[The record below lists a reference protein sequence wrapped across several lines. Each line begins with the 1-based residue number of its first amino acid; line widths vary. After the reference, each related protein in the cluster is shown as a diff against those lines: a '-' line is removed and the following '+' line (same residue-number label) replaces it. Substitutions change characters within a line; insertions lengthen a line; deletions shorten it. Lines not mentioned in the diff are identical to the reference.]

1 MWISQPRSNNESGRA
16 SFLMQ
21 YYHFS
26 ELYSVLVLA
35 FGGVMTARKK
45 IQQVV
50 DLMRKTPIQPRA
62 GKTIE
67 TIYEATA
74 QILANE
80 GEAALTTNRI
90 AEKSGFSIG
99 TLYQYF
105 PSKEAI
111 VLSMIDAERNK
122 VIAELQQMLLAAQDQ
137 KISSRQLL
145 RQFIQTL
152 IKAFGTGRRLKR
164 TLVKIAWR
172 LDHTEPII
180 HSLNLMAGQ
189 IAATLHHINDPEL
202 RPPSAA
208 SMYVVSRAVMGVIR
222 SASMEDSVLLGTTEF
237 ENELVNLAWGMLKS

>member
-1 MWISQPRSNNESGRA
+1 MA
-16 SFLMQ
+16 
-21 YYHFS
+21 
-26 ELYSVLVLA
+26 
-35 FGGVMTARKK
+35 TRKK
-45 IQQVV
+45 LRQVL
-50 DLMRKTPIQPRA
+50 DLMRKTPVQPRA
-62 GKTIE
+62 EKTIE

-74 QILANE
+74 QILGSE
-80 GEAALTTNRI
+80 GETALTTNRI

-111 VLSMIDAERNK
+111 VLSMIDRERNK
-122 VIAELQQMLLAAQDQ
+122 VIAELQQMLLVAQQQQPGQPLD
-137 KISSRQLL
+137 SRQLL
-145 RQFIQTL
+145 RQFIRTL

-189 IAATLHHINDPEL
+189 IAATLQHINDPEL

-222 SASMEDSVLLGTTEF
+222 SASMEDSVLLGTPEF
-237 ENELVNLAWGMLKS
+237 ENELVLLAWGMLKS

>member
-1 MWISQPRSNNESGRA
+1 
-16 SFLMQ
+16 
-21 YYHFS
+21 
-26 ELYSVLVLA
+26 
-35 FGGVMTARKK
+35 
-45 IQQVV
+45 
-50 DLMRKTPIQPRA
+50 MRKTPVQPRA
-62 GKTIE
+62 EKTIE

-74 QILANE
+74 QILGSE
-80 GEAALTTNRI
+80 GETALTTNRI

-111 VLSMIDAERNK
+111 VLSMIDRERNK
-122 VIAELQQMLLAAQDQ
+122 VIAELQQMLLVAQQQQPGQPLD
-137 KISSRQLL
+137 SRQLL
-145 RQFIQTL
+145 RQFIRTL

-189 IAATLHHINDPEL
+189 IAATLQHINDPEL

-222 SASMEDSVLLGTTEF
+222 SASMEDSVLLGTPEF
-237 ENELVNLAWGMLKS
+237 ENELVLLAWGMLKS